1 MLNSQVQYIVDEQ
14 NRRTSVLLPV
24 TVYNQLLEDLHDLA
38 VVAQRQEESSVNLE
52 EMLSRLGLHDE
63 LQYSVSA

>member
-14 NRRTSVLLPV
+14 NQRTSVLLPV

-38 VVAQRQEESSVNLE
+38 VVAQRQEKSSINLE

-63 LQYSVSA
+63 LQHSVSA